1 MASKSPEAKA
11 IEKQT
16 KEAKKNARH
25 AALVER
31 AKSVVSCAEKI
42 NGIVIVDEDSKI
54 VLDIALKKY
63 DGNERNSVTL
73 EATDVPVHLMQT
85 LPFECEKLHQ
95 YGLVSSYMPLGG
107 SVMLTLSTAGK
118 TYFEK
123 LVDHSC
129 SEVPNMRNEIF
140 ISHRYS
146 DKEYADMLQDYLVG
160 CGVPKDV
167 VFCSSLPGNDVHKNI
182 PKEVKEHLKHSAVNI
197 ILLSSEYFDSYY
209 CLNEAGIIWYTEEEV
224 PFIVIGLPEI
234 GTTDMVG
241 FISSD
246 YRLYRLDVDTDLS
259 HILDTVSERLK
270 LDGSKHTIV
279 TREIEKLK
287 VRYYALNATRNHCEK
302 VSETIQ
308 TEEPIPIS
316 SDAAILLSFASMSDD
331 ARIMSIDI
339 NGGRIIATGK
349 YQFTNGVNVRNK
361 ARWQAAI
368 EELMEH
374 HYVIPIGHDG
384 ELYEITADGFDMIDT
399 LISLDSYGAVYNSPR
414 EYFEDNIKEDS

>member
-1 MASKSPEAKA
+1 MITYELLHVDKSTGARRGVIHTPHGDIQTPIFMPVGTQATVKAMLPE
-11 IEKQT
+11 T
-16 KEAKKNARH
+16 LKE
-25 AALVER
+25 
-31 AKSVVSCAEKI
+31 
-42 NGIVIVDEDSKI
+42 NGAQII
-54 VLDIALKKY
+54 L
-63 DGNERNSVTL
+63 GNTY
-73 EATDVPVHLMQT
+73 HLYFR
-85 LPFECEKLHQ
+85 P
-95 YGLVSSYMPLGG
+95 G
-107 SVMLTLSTAGK
+107 S
-118 TYFEK
+118 K
-123 LVDHSC
+123 LV
-129 SEVPNMRNEIF
+129 R
-140 ISHRYS
+140 
-146 DKEYADMLQDYLVG
+146 
-160 CGVPKDV
+160 
-167 VFCSSLPGNDVHKNI
+167 
-182 PKEVKEHLKHSAVNI
+182 
-197 ILLSSEYFDSYY
+197 
-209 CLNEAGIIWYTEEEV
+209 EAGGLHKFMNWDRPILTDSGGFQVFSLADLRNIKEEGVE
-224 PFIVIGLPEI
+224 FK
-234 GTTDMVG
+234 
-241 FISSD
+241 
-246 YRLYRLDVDTDLS
+246 
-259 HILDTVSERLK
+259 SE